1 MKIDQNTGSEKIF
14 ALLNAVEKDL
24 EDDIDELMNNWDTE
38 FVFEKEYFHF
48 LFCPFLKIEK
58 TAPILEKT
66 ALIL

>member
-1 MKIDQNTGSEKIF
+1 MKIDQNTGTEKNF
-14 ALLNAVEKDL
+14 ALLNAVERDL

-38 FVFEKEYFHF
+38 FVSEKEYFHF

-58 TAPILEKT
+58 TALILEKT